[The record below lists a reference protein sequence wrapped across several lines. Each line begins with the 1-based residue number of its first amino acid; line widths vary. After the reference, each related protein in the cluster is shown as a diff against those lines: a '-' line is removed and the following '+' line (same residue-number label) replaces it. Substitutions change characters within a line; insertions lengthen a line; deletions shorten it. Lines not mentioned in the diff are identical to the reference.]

1 MCLILKFRKGVPF
14 SLSGLR
20 QVLGSCFSRKC
31 NEWVLMKGDLGNFEE
46 IN

>member
-1 MCLILKFRKGVPF
+1 MSDFEVHKRSAFQLEW
-14 SLSGLR
+14 LR